1 MTRREDVAGLNNQ
14 AKNRWTQPLDQDF
27 FEYLL
32 ELELRKATRY
42 LYYFSLLVVK
52 LDKLNPGAGKVNEE
66 AVSQKLADLL
76 REEIR
81 GTDLLGKKMDN
92 TFFIILNYADMD
104 IAGKVANR
112 IRERVMLYTF
122 ETETKKEQLTVSIGV
137 SCFPTSANDVE
148 GLVQKAEEQLVKA
161 ERRGGNVVG
170 LPE

>member
-1 MTRREDVAGLNNQ
+1 MVGLNNQ
-14 AKNRWTQPLDQDF
+14 TNNRWTQPLDQSF
-27 FEYLL
+27 IEYLL
-32 ELELRKATRY
+32 ELEVRKATRY
-42 LYYFSLLVVK
+42 LYYFSVLVIK
-52 LDKLNPGAGKVNEE
+52 LDELKSGTWNVDAES
-66 AVSQKLADLL
+66 VSQKLADLL

-122 ETETKKEQLTVSIGV
+122 ETATKKGQLTVSIGV

-148 GLVQKAEEQLVKA
+148 GLVQKAEEQLIMA

>member
-1 MTRREDVAGLNNQ
+1 MAELNNNI
-14 AKNRWTQPLDQDF
+14 ADRLTQPLEHPF

-32 ELELRKATRY
+32 ELEVRKATRY

-52 LDKLNPGAGKVNEE
+52 LDSFDGSTEKPSEQ
-66 AVSQKLADLL
+66 AVYQKLSELL

-81 GTDLLGKKMDN
+81 GTDVLGKRIDN

-112 IRERVMLYTF
+112 IRERVMLYAF
-122 ETETKKEQLTVSIGV
+122 ETSSKREHLSVSIGV
-137 SCFPTSANDVE
+137 SCFPTIANDVT
-148 GLVQKAEEQLVKA
+148 GLVQKAEEQLFKA
-161 ERRGGNVVG
+161 ERRGGNVVS